1 MWSSLP
7 AESTAKCCCPL
18 NIILG
23 TSRALG
29 LEICQKKSSQV
40 LFGLQGSQPRKKR
53 LEPKGSAASWGGGKA
68 LGCADLSSPSREFGS
83 KRRLY
88 AGLLGEAVRNCPE
101 DEMLIYFVAE

>member
-1 MWSSLP
+1 MLLPSEHHPWDFQSLGVGNL
-7 AESTAKCCCPL
+7 SK
-18 NIILG
+18 
-23 TSRALG
+23 
-29 LEICQKKSSQV
+29 KKSSQV